1 MKEKLAKMIRVLT
14 VPSVFSAVLCTV
26 LYGRVDG
33 AYATAGHYLAALCF
47 LSFLPLMSYPVAAA
61 VPGFQKD
68 RRHWERTLGLIFS
81 VAGYLGG
88 LGMVL
93 MTDCTKIETVI
104 YATYL
109 ASGVALAVC
118 TALRFKASAH
128 TCGCSGPIVGLSY
141 FVSPWFLL
149 GYGLLAV
156 VVWASLNLKRHSA
169 AQLIGG
175 GVIPVLALFL
185 CSYSM
190 L

>member
-1 MKEKLAKMIRVLT
+1 MKEKLAKIIRVLT
-14 VPSVFSAVLCTV
+14 VPSVFSALLCTM
-26 LYGRVDG
+26 LYWRVDG

-47 LSFLPLMSYPVAAA
+47 LSLLPLMSYPVAAA
-61 VPGFQKD
+61 VPKFQKD

-88 LGMVL
+88 LTMVL
-93 MTDCTKIETVI
+93 LTDCTPVETVI
-104 YATYL
+104 YCTYL

-118 TALRFKASAH
+118 TMLRFKASAH

-149 GYGLLAV
+149 GYLLLAAV
-156 VVWASLNLKRHSA
+156 IWASMSLKRHSA

-175 GVIPVLALFL
+175 GVIPVLALWCCCYGVL
-185 CSYSM
+185 
-190 L
+190 